1 MSEPGSGGDTFRV
14 GIRVTD
20 DELQFLVNVPS
31 DIDSGW
37 SDPET
42 FQHLVETAVW
52 ERLDRQAV
60 LGTIADTASV
70 GDTVVLGS
78 VTLRP
83 DGTVVDDALDAP
95 GES

>member
-1 MSEPGSGGDTFRV
+1 MSEPESGGDTFRV
-14 GIRVTD
+14 GIHVTD

-31 DIDSGW
+31 DIDSEW
-37 SDPET
+37 ADPET
-42 FQHLVETAVW
+42 FQRLVESTVW
-52 ERLDRQAV
+52 ERLDRDAALQH
-60 LGTIADTASV
+60 IAATAAV

-83 DGTVVDDALDAP
+83 DGTVVDHALEAP